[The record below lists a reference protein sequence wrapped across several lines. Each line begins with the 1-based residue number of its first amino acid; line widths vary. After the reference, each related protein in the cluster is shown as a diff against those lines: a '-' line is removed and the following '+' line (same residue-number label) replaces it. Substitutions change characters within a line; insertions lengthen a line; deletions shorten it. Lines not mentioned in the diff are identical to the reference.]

1 MKLRHILY
9 ENVSVKG
16 KAQFHQFI
24 GGELEIED
32 KEEIKE
38 LLKNQ
43 NIVEVKEEEPAE
55 EKSAGESSE
64 NADTEKEKSEKQEKK
79 GKQK

>member
-9 ENVSVKG
+9 ENISVKG

-32 KEEIKE
+32 TEEIKE
-38 LLKNQ
+38 LLKNK
-43 NIVEVKEEEPAE
+43 NIEEIKEELPAVE
-55 EKSAGESSE
+55 ESAGDTSE
-64 NADTEKEKSEKQEKK
+64 DSQEIEKTDKKK

>member
-32 KEEIKE
+32 AEEIKE
-38 LLKNQ
+38 LLKNK
-43 NIVEVKEEEPAE
+43 NIEEIKEELPAVE
-55 EKSAGESSE
+55 ESAGDTSE
-64 NADTEKEKSEKQEKK
+64 DSQEIEKTDKKK

>member
-32 KEEIKE
+32 AEEIKE
-38 LLKNQ
+38 LLKNK
-43 NIVEVKEEEPAE
+43 NIEEIKEEEPAGE
-55 EKSAGESSE
+55 ETAGDTSE
-64 NADTEKEKSEKQEKK
+64 DTQEAEKGEKKK

>member
-9 ENVSVKG
+9 KNISVKG

-32 KEEIKE
+32 AEEIKE
-38 LLKNQ
+38 LLKNK
-43 NIVEVKEEEPAE
+43 NIEEIKEKEPAGE
-55 EKSAGESSE
+55 EAAGDTSE
-64 NADTEKEKSEKQEKK
+64 DTQVAEKGDKKK

>member
-9 ENVSVKG
+9 ENISVKG

-32 KEEIKE
+32 TEEIKE
-38 LLKNQ
+38 LLKNK
-43 NIVEVKEEEPAE
+43 NIEEIKEEVPAE
-55 EKSAGESSE
+55 EESAGDTSE
-64 NADTEKEKSEKQEKK
+64 DAQEVEKTDKKK

>member
-9 ENVSVKG
+9 KNISVKG

-32 KEEIKE
+32 TEEIKE
-38 LLKNQ
+38 LLKNK
-43 NIVEVKEEEPAE
+43 NIEEVKEEEPAGE
-55 EKSAGESSE
+55 EPAGDAEGIQE
-64 NADTEKEKSEKQEKK
+64 AEKGDRKK

>member
-32 KEEIKE
+32 AEEIKE
-38 LLKNQ
+38 LLKNK
-43 NIVEVKEEEPAE
+43 NIEEIKEEEPAGDAE
-55 EKSAGESSE
+55 GIQEAEKG
-64 NADTEKEKSEKQEKK
+64 DRKK

>member
-9 ENVSVKG
+9 ENISVKG

-32 KEEIKE
+32 TEEIKE
-38 LLKNQ
+38 LLKNK
-43 NIVEVKEEEPAE
+43 NIEEVKEEVPAE
-55 EKSAGESSE
+55 EETAGNASE
-64 NADTEKEKSEKQEKK
+64 DTQEVEKTDKKK